1 MILLK
6 KRPHLL
12 LEIPLAVMRL
22 LLLDVLQQR
31 PHVRRTHGKRPI
43 PALPPKRLNA
53 FNFHPLRRRDLDL
66 FNELRNTLLRMH
78 PHRQMHMIGHPTHP
92 QTLALFVANDGR
104 EVRMQSIPH
113 IIPQIRTTILGTEDN
128 MDQQKAQRLGHD
140 EDYRSLYTLA
150 ALSLTMLTLCTIG
163 CTSTPKPTPS
173 QPRTATTTTYPP
185 RPTTPP
191 PPFRLFHQ
199 TDNSLTLVTSPTASD
214 QQIAAILYQLRDAA
228 QSHTFDALHLPQK
241 LIDARTPYI
250 WFHLYRGPKCA
261 SEKYAAGQP
270 PCGPSYHAAGDF
282 TLGSF
287 KNPNHTD
294 AALFHDETHQTNL
307 FNSDNP

>member
-1 MILLK
+1 
-6 KRPHLL
+6 
-12 LEIPLAVMRL
+12 MRFEL
-22 LLLDVLQQR
+22 NMSSEESFRCQR
-31 PHVRRTHGKRPI
+31 GRGIRVYLSGG
-43 PALPPKRLNA
+43 AA
-53 FNFHPLRRRDLDL
+53 FTL
-66 FNELRNTLLRMH
+66 TLL
-78 PHRQMHMIGHPTHP
+78 
-92 QTLALFVANDGR
+92 AL
-104 EVRMQSIPH
+104 
-113 IIPQIRTTILGTEDN
+113 
-128 MDQQKAQRLGHD
+128 
-140 EDYRSLYTLA
+140 
-150 ALSLTMLTLCTIG
+150 G
-163 CTSTPKPTPS
+163 CTPATPLVQSKE
-173 QPRTATTTTYPP
+173 ATQTTHYPP

-261 SEKYAAGQP
+261 SEKYAEGQP

-294 AALFHDETHQTNL
+294 AALLHDETHQTNL